1 MKIARIGTFVF
12 SLLFVVFGGGFF
24 VLMVYPDIGDWMSAQ
39 SWQPVN
45 ATLLSAE
52 LQSHPSSKST
62 TYEATATYR
71 YRFNGRD
78 YSSNRVA
85 LSKGAD
91 NIGSFQQSLGRKLE
105 RLYQAQQPVRAW
117 VNPQNPGQALINREL
132 RWGLLS
138 LKMIFVLVFGGIGL
152 AFMVAS
158 FKDKPAKVKVSP
170 SLADDPNAKPWL
182 NNKDWASPVIR
193 SSAKKALWLMWGFA
207 LIWNAIM
214 LPLASKIPGELQ
226 KGEWGILMVLVFNVV
241 GLVVVIMAIRKTLE
255 WKRFGATLLTMD
267 PHPGAIGGQ
276 VGGYIDVKLPYR
288 PGRKFR
294 VVLSNIY
301 SYVSGTGKNRSRHEK
316 VVWQDIADVEAT
328 HAVQGSRVAFCF
340 DVPDNLND
348 SEEFASKYYKWTVS
362 VSADLPGVDLD
373 RSFEIPVFATGQR
386 SSRSV
391 QQNKVHHTTTDEPAP
406 SADSPVQIHRD
417 PTSGTLG
424 LYYPPG
430 RSKSMAMVLA
440 LTGSIFFAVGIFLG
454 FQYWSGRESSFML
467 VVMGGLFFIAGL
479 LMDYGAF
486 YTLTNALLVRVDSN
500 GIKTLRKIAGVS
512 LFQRHVD
519 RADIRGIRIDRG
531 AQSNNTV
538 YYRIFVDTR
547 QGRRVKIGESF
558 VGESSAKRILALVK
572 KDLQL

>member
-1 MKIARIGTFVF
+1 MKIARTRTFVY
-12 SLLFVVFGGGFF
+12 SLICIAFAGGLFVW
-24 VLMVYPDIGDWMSAQ
+24 MVYPTIGDWMNAQ

-45 ATLLSAE
+45 ATLVAAK

-62 TYEATATYR
+62 TYEAKATYR

-78 YSSNRVA
+78 YTGNRVA

-105 RLYQAQQPVRAW
+105 QLLQAQQPVRAW
-117 VNPQNPGQALINREL
+117 VNPQNPAQALINREL

-138 LKMIFVLVFGGIGL
+138 LKMIFVVVFAGIGL
-152 AFMVAS
+152 GLMVAS
-158 FKDKPAKVKVSP
+158 LKNKAAAVEVSP
-170 SLADDPNAKPWL
+170 SVTDDPNAKPWL

-214 LPLASKIPGELQ
+214 LPLATKIPGEMH
-226 KGEWGILMVLVFNVV
+226 KGEWAMLMVLVFNVL
-241 GLVVVIMAIRKTLE
+241 GLVMVIIAIRRTLE
-255 WKRFGATLLTMD
+255 WRRFGATLLTMD

-301 SYVSGTGKNRSRHEK
+301 SYMSGTGKNRSRHEQ
-316 VVWQDIADVEAT
+316 VVWQDIAQVEAT
-328 HAVQGSRVAFCF
+328 HAVQGSRIAFCF
-340 DVPDNLND
+340 DVPDNLNE

-373 RSFEIPVFATGQR
+373 RGFDIPVFATGQR
-386 SSRSV
+386 SSRNLQHSKV
-391 QQNKVHHTTTDEPAP
+391 QHATTNEPEP
-406 SADSPVQIHRD
+406 SADSPVHIRHD
-417 PTSGTLG
+417 PASGALV

-467 VVMGGLFFIAGL
+467 MVMGGLFFIVGL

-486 YTLTNALLVRVDSN
+486 YTVTNALLVRVDRN

-512 LFQRHVD
+512 LFHRYVD
-519 RADIRGIRIDRG
+519 RADIRDILIDRG

-572 KDLQL
+572 KQLQL